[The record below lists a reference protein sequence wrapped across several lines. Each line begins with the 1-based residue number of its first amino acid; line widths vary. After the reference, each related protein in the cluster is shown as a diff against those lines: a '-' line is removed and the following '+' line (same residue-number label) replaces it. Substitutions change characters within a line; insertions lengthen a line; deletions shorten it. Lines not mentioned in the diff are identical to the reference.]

1 MNRPNILWICTDQQ
15 RLDTIGA
22 LGHPHVRT
30 PNLDRLCATGTVF
43 RNAYCQSPV
52 CTPSR
57 SSFLTGRY
65 PSTIGAE
72 RNNNDRWPERAD
84 LLPRLLRDQA
94 GYDCGL
100 VGKLHLAGAYQ
111 REIPNSRVHGAR
123 VFEPEVRPVDDGYRV
138 FQWSHSPFDDWGR
151 HHAYGNWVRD
161 RGFDLGE
168 MRRRAEPI
176 PAECHQTTFCADT
189 AIEFI
194 AGGLAS
200 PWLASMNLFDPHP
213 PFDPPPDY
221 LTRFD
226 PAAMPGPAFRHS
238 DLDAQARLAN
248 VDFQTSAMPPDPAA
262 DGRRKAAYHAM
273 IELIDENV
281 GRVLKALEDSGQRE
295 RTLIIFMSDHGD
307 MLGDHGLWGKGCRF
321 YDGLVRVPLVVSW
334 PGRMQEGVVSD
345 ALVELTDLVP
355 TLMDAAGLD
364 VPDGLPGRS
373 LVPLLTGQ
381 APINSHREFVRCDY
395 HGALK
400 LGRAPKR
407 SHGTMIRTESWKL
420 ALYHGTGLGELFNLE
435 QDPMEFDNRW
445 DDPACADLRRYM
457 TGLVPETSR
466 QEDDSA

>member
-22 LGHPHVRT
+22 LGNPHART

-65 PSTIGAE
+65 PGAIGAE

-111 REIPNSRVHGAR
+111 REAQDSRVHGVR
-123 VFEPEVRPVDDGYRV
+123 VFEPEVRPADDGYRV

-151 HHAYGNWVRD
+151 HHAYGNWVRA

-176 PAECHQTTFCADT
+176 SAECHQTTFCADA

-194 AGGLAS
+194 TGGLER

-213 PFDPPPDY
+213 PFDPPSDY
-221 LTRFD
+221 LARFD
-226 PAAMPGPAFRHS
+226 PAAMPGPAFRSS
-238 DLDAQARLAN
+238 DLDAQARLAD

-307 MLGDHGLWGKGCRF
+307 VLGDHGLWGKGCRF

-334 PGRMQEGVVSD
+334 SGRMQEGVVSD

-355 TLMDAAGLD
+355 TLMDTAGLD
-364 VPDGLPGRS
+364 VPGGLPGRS

-381 APINSHREFVRCDY
+381 APTNSHREFVRCDY
-395 HGALK
+395 HGALN
-400 LGRAPKR
+400 LGREPKR
-407 SHGTMIRTESWKL
+407 SHGTMIRTEGWKL

-457 TGLVPETSR
+457 TGLVPETSG
-466 QEDDSA
+466 QEDGSV